1 VLEVTA
7 CAGEPDERVSLE
19 IYNAVWPHEAVT
31 MDAVA
36 SFQATARDYTGLLAY
51 SGGTAVG
58 SAAAAILPQ
67 RPHRVF
73 ALITVLAGHRRG
85 GAGSALYQA
94 VSAWAA
100 DRGITEL
107 EAAVS
112 DDDPG
117 SLAFARRRGFTE
129 EVREVAVTLDLT
141 GMAPPQVPLPEGI
154 EIVTW
159 AQRPDLGRGIYEAAA
174 EGERDI
180 PGAGNDEV
188 EPFEDWQRNH
198 FQGPGYSP
206 GATFVAVAGEEV
218 AGFAMLSLTAA
229 QPAAA
234 YHALT
239 AVRRSWRGR
248 GVARAVKA
256 AQITWALENGYR
268 QLHTRN
274 EERNEPIR
282 RLNAYFGYRPGTG
295 RIYLVGPLA
304 GEGHHVG
311 ETPAGGEG
319 PAGGA

>member
-1 VLEVTA
+1 MLEVIA

-19 IYNAVWPHEAVT
+19 IYNTVWPHEAVT

-36 SFQATARDYTGLLAY
+36 SFKATALDHTDLLAY

-58 SAAAAILPQ
+58 SGAVAILPA
-67 RPHRVF
+67 RPHQIF
-73 ALITVLAGHRRG
+73 ALITVLAGHRRA
-85 GAGSALYQA
+85 GAGSALYRA

-100 DRGITEL
+100 GRGVTEL
-107 EAAVS
+107 LIPVS

-117 SLAFARRRGFTE
+117 SLAFAQRRGFTE
-129 EVREVAVTLDLT
+129 EMHEVGVVLDLA
-141 GMAPPQVPLPEGI
+141 GMAPPQVPLPGGI

-180 PGAGNDEV
+180 PGAEDDEM

-206 GATFVAVAGEEV
+206 DATFVALAGEEV

-229 QPAAA
+229 RPATAL
-234 YHALT
+234 HALT

-248 GVARAVKA
+248 GVARALKA

-268 QLHTRN
+268 ELHTRN
-274 EERNEPIR
+274 EQRNEPIR
-282 RLNAYFGYRPGTG
+282 RLNAYFGYKPGTG

-304 GEGHHVG
+304 G
-311 ETPAGGEG
+311 A
-319 PAGGA
+319 